1 MVCKAR
7 ARFETRESQKE
18 YFNNVKRKLSVS
30 IRKLAKLLKVSD
42 GGIESYCCGRTA
54 PPIWIIKRLENLTG
68 LGAVYVEGSGKIVR
82 KRRRLMPMALA
93 EAKEVL
99 GKYFPSWLERILGM
113 IEEGYTIK
121 EIAASLR
128 REKFVFDSSAVV
140 KAIGAYKKN
149 FLIRI
154 CDNIS
159 KESCI
164 VVRGR
169 VDKSKGDCT
178 INFNLKPLAQLI
190 GNDDKIRVRLEV
202 SNGRTVVKLI
212 PSKIGRKIAF
222 IKGWGAFKIHIPVQL
237 GLLPTTHVDI
247 LIPTAEFG
255 LDFFD
260 CIYDK
265 DAVTLAKRAVE
276 RNLQIFPLRSTPNN
290 RLGDLVFE
298 ANDKLVVIE
307 ITRALSRNCAHF
319 KLGQSLMQKI
329 LHKDKDMIQLL
340 VCKKGLF
347 DENQKEAL
355 NFLRVNIIYT
365 DFKNGWEDGVLSQ
378 MPSYLNDAENY

>member
-7 ARFETRESQKE
+7 ARFETKESQKE
-18 YFNNVKRKLSVS
+18 YFNKVKRKLLVS

-54 PPIWIIKRLENLTG
+54 PPIWIIKSLENLTG
-68 LGAVYVEGSGKIVR
+68 LGADYVEGSGKIVR
-82 KRRRLMPMALA
+82 KRRRLMPMTLA

-99 GKYFPSWLERILGM
+99 DKYFPNKFERILDL
-113 IEEGYTIK
+113 IEKGCTIK
-121 EIAASLR
+121 EIVASLR
-128 REKFVFDSSAVV
+128 REKFVFDSSVVV

-154 CDNIS
+154 CDSIP
-159 KESCI
+159 KESCT
-164 VVRGR
+164 VVSGR
-169 VDKSKGDCT
+169 VDKSKGDCA

-190 GNDDKIRVRLEV
+190 NTSGEIRVRLEV
-202 SNGRTVVKLI
+202 SNNHRAIKLI
-212 PSKIGRKIAF
+212 PSKIGRKISF
-222 IKGWGAFKIHIPVQL
+222 VKGWNALKIHVPAQL
-237 GLLPTTHVDI
+237 GFLPGTHVDL
-247 LIPTAEFG
+247 LIPTIEFG

-260 CIYDK
+260 CIYDS
-265 DAVTLAKRAVE
+265 DAVTLAKEAVKS
-276 RNLQIFPLRSTPNN
+276 NMQIFPIRSTPNN

-298 ANDKLVVIE
+298 ANDKLAIIE

-329 LHKDKDMIQLL
+329 LHKDKSLIQIL

-355 NFLRVNIIYT
+355 GFLEVNIIYT
-365 DFKNGWEDGVLSQ
+365 DFKNGWEGGVLSQ
-378 MPSYLNDAENY
+378 MPSYLNDAKNY